1 MRRGLILL
9 VITTLLTP
17 MLPGTSKVLAQTGGT
32 DGTPVITRSDD
43 KRIKQR
49 AVTMLTAFQEL
60 LNFIAENE
68 LPSDDLDNV
77 IRSSY
82 ADPSRRKFFDSTA
95 ILVQDLEDRT
105 PNAPPSEDVVRGY
118 LTDFNIFYVKQSNPS
133 IEFSNYQ
140 VSNIKR
146 GDHLYLEILYDCKF
160 TSKSRRMD
168 NVPLQHKVAYF
179 RVVREGSGWKTY
191 IETVDFY
198 NPADAV
204 KFNQGDITIAPDP
217 ATDNAAAGAGGAGST
232 MAGTGG
238 TAAGGGNT
246 AAGGAADSAAAGTDS
261 TLRVRTVLTQEE
273 RDRIRKEN
281 EALAARKLT
290 DNGDSALNRKDYFTA
305 LKDFTYAQKIDDANP
320 YLKARIQNVNQLI
333 DQQNITPEKQ
343 YDIYIQ
349 QATLAKG
356 VHHYDEARVAYDKAL
371 GVKPG
376 ESDKLRPLINEL
388 TAKALLLNRINL
400 KMDDHDNKGAL
411 EAAKGAVT
419 QYPSDPVFLLK
430 RATAYENQGD
440 NKQARK
446 DYAKAVDLEPG
457 YLDAYLIRGA
467 YYERTK
473 DYTSALSD
481 YTVVAQTDKSNDSVY
496 LLTAA
501 LQVDKNDIG
510 RAIAELDKGIGVNP
524 ARFAFYEQKGEL
536 EYDHQHQPAQAMT
549 DFSTAILKDPT
560 IARAWYYRGLCEVDL
575 DKVDEASHD
584 FAQARDLHLDKTLQD
599 HVAGLAV
606 IYYGKGMD
614 AYHAQKTDDALR
626 FLNDAV
632 LVDPSRDC
640 FRLARGDLFFYLKND
655 FTASADN
662 YSQAIFLNKRND
674 TAYQQ
679 RGRSEYNMGRYA
691 PSVADLDSAIALN
704 GQVPERYLY
713 RGYGSFKLGQY
724 DKAIHDMD
732 QVPSWAK
739 AAKRE
744 LPDTIQAAVFDV
756 RGECYYQQGNYTVA
770 LDNFK
775 NAVKFNKGSKPSI
788 VFDRGKTFLKLNQL
802 KDAQADVSVAVAQQP
817 ENAYWEFTLGEI
829 YRLSGN
835 YQEAAGRYTEAL
847 KKDTSAE
854 PLYERAVCRIRL
866 ASYDGALSD
875 LQQLRAQGQDVN
887 YPDYTGKVGGV
898 YVKMN
903 RPDSAAAYF
912 QALLAKDQG
921 DADALYGMGAV
932 SLEKNQ
938 KDEALAWF
946 GKAFATGKIHRS
958 TVKED
963 KTLDPIRDDKAFK
976 SLLRKYS
983 DQMPK

>member
-1 MRRGLILL
+1 M
-9 VITTLLTP
+9 
-17 MLPGTSKVLAQTGGT
+17 SKALAQSGGEQ
-32 DGTPVITRSDD
+32 PAITKSDD

-95 ILVQDLEDRT
+95 VLVQDLEDRT

-140 VSNIKR
+140 VSNIKK

-168 NVPLQHKVAYF
+168 NVPLQHKVAFF
-179 RVVREGSGWKTY
+179 RVVHEGTSWKTY
-191 IETVDFY
+191 IENVDFY
-198 NPADAV
+198 TPADSA
-204 KFNQGDITIAPDP
+204 KFNQGDIPIAPDP
-217 ATDNAAAGAGGAGST
+217 SDNAT
-232 MAGTGG
+232 T
-238 TAAGGGNT
+238 T
-246 AAGGAADSAAAGTDS
+246 SAATTGTDTASTAGTDS
-261 TLRVRTVLTQEE
+261 TLQVKTVLTQEE

-356 VHHYDEARVAYDKAL
+356 QHHYDEARVAYDKAL
-371 GVKPG
+371 GVKPA

-411 EAAKGAVT
+411 EAAKAAVT
-419 QYPSDPVFLLK
+419 QYPGDPVFLLK

-457 YLDAYLIRGA
+457 YLEAYLIRGA
-467 YYERTK
+467 YYERIK

-481 YTVVAQTDKSNDSVY
+481 YTVVAQTDRNNDSVY

-501 LQVDKNDIG
+501 LQVDKGDIT
-510 RAIAELDKGIGVNP
+510 RAIGELDKGIAVNP
-524 ARFAFYEQKGEL
+524 ARFIFYQQKGEL
-536 EYDHQHQPAQAMT
+536 EYDHQHQPAQAMA

-584 FAQARDLHLDKTLQD
+584 FAQARDLHLGKPELD

-614 AYHAQKTDDALR
+614 AYRSKTEDALR
-626 FLNDAV
+626 FFNDAV

-640 FRLARGDLFFYLKND
+640 FRLARGDYFFYLKND
-655 FTASADN
+655 YAASADN
-662 YSQAIFLNKRND
+662 YSQAIFLNKHND

-679 RGRSEYNMGRYA
+679 RGRAEYNMAQYA
-691 PSVADLDSAIALN
+691 PAVADLDTAISLN

-732 QVPSWAK
+732 QVPSWAR

-756 RGECYYQQGNYTVA
+756 RGECYFQQGNYAVA

-775 NAVKFNKGSKPSI
+775 NAVKFNKGFKPSI

-802 KDAQADVSVAVAQQP
+802 KDAQVDVSAAVSQQP
-817 ENAYWEFTLGEI
+817 GNARWEFTLGEI

-835 YQEAAGRYTEAL
+835 YQEAASRYTEAL

-854 PLYERAVCRIRL
+854 VLYERAVCRIKL

-875 LQQLRAQGQDVN
+875 LQQLRAQGQDVQ
-887 YPDYTGKVGGV
+887 YPDYQGKVGGV
-898 YVKMN
+898 YIKMG
-903 RPDSAAAYF
+903 RTDSAAAAF
-912 QALLAKDQG
+912 QGILAKDQG
-921 DADALYGMGAV
+921 DADALYGMGEV
-932 SLEKNQ
+932 SMQKGQ

-946 GKAFATGKIHRS
+946 GKAFATGRIHRS
-958 TVKED
+958 AVKED
-963 KTLDPIRDDKAFK
+963 RTLDPIRDDKAFR
-976 SLLRKYS
+976 SLLKKYS